1 MERCFFSS
9 FGFAQTT
16 SVYVRVIITTLSRS
30 HMGYNPIL
38 NWGEA
43 EANLTVRLKRNV
55 INAHTPLRTLI
66 LWQAGIYGEYRI
78 PI

>member
-1 MERCFFSS
+1 
-9 FGFAQTT
+9 
-16 SVYVRVIITTLSRS
+16 
-30 HMGYNPIL
+30 MGYNPIL